1 MGGFFVMYNMQNWI
15 KFIVVSALIFHNV
28 LLAQK
33 QVNINWKGITSE
45 INLDHEEEQKIYFNN
60 AFYLDTFPQIP
71 IYTSYL
77 PISTN
82 TTLVEIELIN
92 YSTTKISSEESSLL
106 QKQKVYPTN
115 IDLKV
120 EIKQSGNQ
128 KFIQIYAYPL
138 FKNNGVW
145 EKVNQFAYK
154 INEISSPKSSVRVV
168 QKSSQTSPLANG
180 YWYKFAVVNDGM
192 YSINF
197 TDLQRFGFNPN
208 SIDPRN
214 IQIYGNGLGELPE
227 LLSAT
232 YATSLTQCAIEVVGE
247 NDGVFNANDRVI
259 FYAKGPDDLKLDATE
274 MFVDYKKNRYA
285 DSAYY
290 FITVGNIPGKRVQN
304 YNQNPVAN
312 QTVSTYW
319 DVIHRESNTTNL
331 IKSGKEW
338 FGDIFDVTTTRNYT
352 FTLPSNLIANTNGKL
367 KVEGALRSFSGF
379 NNVFSVF
386 LNGNN
391 VGVSNVATAVSVNY
405 TSIYARKSTFVS
417 SLNFIAGNN
426 TVQINYTKPL
436 ANSLAWLDFITINA
450 FRNLSFSGSPFV
462 LFNPENIGVNNV
474 NEYIVNTTQNL
485 SVWHVTDAL
494 NPVKLSVQNNGNSQS
509 FVYPNEKLE
518 FFAVHNG
525 TTYNSVLPV
534 GAVPNQNLLGL
545 VDVDYIII
553 CPKSFNNDANRLAK
567 FHQTQNNLSVAVVNL
582 PEIYNEFSS
591 GKQDVTA
598 IRNFMKYLYENASS
612 TNTRLKYVL
621 LLGDASYDYKNVL
634 TGNTNIVPIY
644 QSEESLSPL
653 ASFAS
658 DDYYGIFKPGTSVY
672 TESGDVEIGIGRFPA
687 KNVTEAKVFV
697 DKTIAYQQK
706 NQFRKEGE
714 MNIPIQFGNWKN
726 EIMFVS
732 DDGSGIDNFTNEHF
746 LQTEFLMDNIIALDS
761 NYNARKIHMD
771 FYPKIPGAGG
781 GKYPDVNR
789 DINTYIDQGT
799 SVVSYIGHGGGLGW
813 ADERVLEFRDIQNWS
828 NINSLPL
835 FVTAT
840 CEFSRFDDP
849 SFLSAGERLV
859 LNPTG
864 GSIAMLTTVRLV
876 FGGFGNNIGF
886 SKNFFDQALDNS
898 TKNPYSLGDAMRITK
913 VVSPMG
919 SSFNSRKFSLIGDPA
934 TRLTLPKLKVKT
946 NQILVEKEVN
956 DTIKAL
962 SKVRIKGEIV
972 DANNVVQTGFNGI
985 LYPTV
990 LDKKQINF
998 TRDNNNRNLV
1008 DSFYTQNSILFK
1020 GKASV
1025 VNGLFDFEFVVPKD
1039 INYQFGK
1046 GKISYYVAGEEI
1058 DGNGYNQSFIVGGS
1072 NPNAVND
1079 AQPPIIQLSLNDS
1092 SFVSG
1097 SLSDQNPLVIAKIS
1111 DNYGINISG
1120 NGIGRNM
1127 TITID
1132 GDVANSIVV
1141 NNFFRSDINSYQSG
1155 RLEYRLSDLS
1165 EGEHTL
1171 TVKAWDIHNNSS
1183 EETITFM
1190 VSNSKNFQL
1199 KNVINYPNP
1208 FTTHTDFMF
1217 EHNQKNSDL
1226 DVQITIFT
1234 ITGKVIK
1241 TIRTQLDGNIGFA
1254 QTKIPWDGLDDF
1266 GSQIG
1271 RGVYIYNL
1279 KVKSSNGL
1287 EAEKN
1292 EKLVILR

>member
-1 MGGFFVMYNMQNWI
+1 MQNWI
-15 KFIVVSALIFHNV
+15 KFIVVSTLVFHNV

-33 QVNINWKGITSE
+33 QVKINWNGITNE
-45 INLDHEEEQKIYFNN
+45 VNLDHEEEQKIYFEN

-71 IYTSYL
+71 VYVSYL
-77 PISTN
+77 PIATN
-82 TTLVEIELIN
+82 INLVEIELIN
-92 YSTTKISSEESSLL
+92 YTTTKISADENIIL

-115 IDLKV
+115 LNLKTV
-120 EIKQSGNQ
+120 IKQTGNQ

-145 EKVNQFAYK
+145 EKVNQFTFK
-154 INEISSPKSSVRVV
+154 INELSIPSSSEKSA
-168 QKSSQTSPLANG
+168 QKSAQISPLANG

-197 TDLQRFGFNPN
+197 ADLQRFGFNPN

-232 YATSLTQCAIEVVGE
+232 YPTTLTQCAIEVVGE
-247 NDGVFNANDRVI
+247 NDGVFNANDRII
-259 FYAKGPDDLKLDATE
+259 FYAKGPDDLKLDASE

-290 FITVGNIPGKRVQN
+290 FITVGNIPGKRIQN

-312 QTVSTYW
+312 QNVSTYW
-319 DVIHRESNTTNL
+319 DVVHRESNSTNL
-331 IKSGKEW
+331 IKSGKAW
-338 FGDIFDVTTTRNYT
+338 YGDIFDVTTTRNYS
-352 FTLPSNLIANTNGKL
+352 FSLPSNLIPNTNGKL
-367 KVEGALRSFSGF
+367 KVEGALRSFSSF

-391 VGVSNVATAVSVNY
+391 AGVSNVASAVSVNY

-417 SLNFIAGNN
+417 SLNFVSGNN
-426 TVQINYTKPL
+426 TVQINYVKPL
-436 ANSLAWLDFITINA
+436 ANSIAWLDFITLNL
-450 FRNLSFSGSPFV
+450 FRNLSFSGSSFV

-474 NEYIVNTTQNL
+474 NEYIVTTNQNI
-485 SVWHVTDAL
+485 SVWNVTDAL
-494 NPVKLSVQNNGNSQS
+494 NPIKLSVQNNGNTQS
-509 FVYPNEKLE
+509 FVYPHEKLE
-518 FFAVHNG
+518 FFTIHNG
-525 TTYNSVLPV
+525 TNYNSVLPV
-534 GAVPNQNLLGL
+534 GVVANQNLLGL

-553 CPKSFNNDANRLAK
+553 CPKAYNNEASRLAN

-582 PEIYNEFSS
+582 PEIYNEFSA

-612 TNTRLKYVL
+612 SNTRLKYLL

-634 TGNTNIVPIY
+634 TNNTNIVPIY

-653 ASFAS
+653 ATFAS
-658 DDYYGIFKPGTSVY
+658 DDFYGIFKAGTSVY

-687 KNVTEAKVFV
+687 KNTSEAKVFV
-697 DKTIAYQQK
+697 DKTIAYQQIK
-706 NQFRKEGE
+706 QFKKEGE
-714 MNIPIQFGNWKN
+714 INIPIQFGNWKN

-732 DDGSGIDNFTNEHF
+732 DDGNGEDDFTNAHF
-746 LQTEFLMDNIIALDS
+746 LQTEFLMDNIIGLDS

-789 DINTYIDQGT
+789 DINTYIEQGT
-799 SVVSYIGHGGGLGW
+799 SVVSYIGHGGGSGW
-813 ADERVLEFRDIQNWS
+813 ADERVLEFRDIQNWR

-840 CEFSRFDDP
+840 CEFTRFDDP

-859 LNPTG
+859 LSPTG
-864 GSIAMLTTVRLV
+864 GTIAMLTTMRLV
-876 FGGFGNNIGF
+876 FGGFSNNIGF
-886 SKNFFDQALDNS
+886 SKNFFDQALDNR
-898 TKNPYSLGDAMRITK
+898 TKNPYTLGDAMRITK

-919 SSFNSRKFSLIGDPA
+919 SSFNSRKFSLLGDPA
-934 TRLTLPKLKVKT
+934 TRLTLPKLNVKT
-946 NQILVEKEVN
+946 TQILVENTPN

-962 SKVRIKGEIV
+962 SKVRVKGEIV
-972 DANNVVQTGFNGI
+972 DKNNVVQTGFNGI

-998 TRDNNNRNLV
+998 TRDNNNRNVV

-1025 VNGLFDFEFVVPKD
+1025 TNGLFDFEFIVPKD

-1058 DGNGYNQSFIVGGS
+1058 DGNGFNQNFIVGGS

-1079 AQPPIIQLSLNDS
+1079 AQPPIIQLTLNDS

-1155 RLEYRLSDLS
+1155 KLEYRLGNLS

-1183 EETITFM
+1183 EETITFI

-1199 KNVINYPNP
+1199 KNVLNYPNP

-1217 EHNQKNSDL
+1217 EHNQKNSSL

-1241 TIRTQLDGNIGFA
+1241 TIRAQLDGNTGFA

-1279 KVKSSNGL
+1279 KVKASNGL